1 MTRILRGLFAR
12 LPSRQ
17 QVFPVFSV
25 TVFVVFSWTLYQEF
39 FQVPSWLKYMTLG
52 EILVITAYALA
63 FALIE
68 SLVITVL
75 LLILSLVFPVKV
87 FRDKFIPQGSIL
99 VLVAGFVA
107 VMLQENMSEVY
118 HLKIR
123 QLTTYPI
130 IGILAVVVMIF
141 VLSWIFDRLSILTR
155 LIQSIAERMTVF
167 SYIYVPLSV
176 VSLVIVTLRNLW

>member
-39 FQVPSWLKYMTLG
+39 FQVPSWLKYMTMG

>member
-1 MTRILRGLFAR
+1 MTRIWRGLLAR

-39 FQVPSWLKYMTLG
+39 FQVPSWLKYMTVG

-63 FALIE
+63 FALVE
-68 SLVITVL
+68 SLVITGL
-75 LLILSLVFPVKV
+75 LLILSLVLPVKV
-87 FRDKFIPQGSIL
+87 YRDKFIPQGSIL
-99 VLVAGFVA
+99 VLIAGLIA
-107 VMLQENMSEVY
+107 ILLQENMSEVY
-118 HLKIR
+118 HLKII

-130 IGILAVVVMIF
+130 IGMLGTVVMIF
-141 VLSWIFDRLSILTR
+141 VLSWIFDRLGVLTR
-155 LIQSIAERMTVF
+155 LIQSVAERMTVF

-176 VSLVIVTLRNLW
+176 VSLVIVILRNLW

>member
-1 MTRILRGLFAR
+1 M
-12 LPSRQ
+12 
-17 QVFPVFSV
+17 
-25 TVFVVFSWTLYQEF
+25 
-39 FQVPSWLKYMTLG
+39 PSWLKYMTLG

-167 SYIYVPLSV
+167 SYIYVPISV